1 MGLAADRRSGYLYG
15 MMIFGVLTIVAL
27 CVTAIIL
34 VVGLTGFYRGGEFD
48 RKYGNWMMR
57 ARVVSQAVTV
67 VFLVL
72 FLLTR
77 G

>member
-1 MGLAADRRSGYLYG
+1 
-15 MMIFGVLTIVAL
+15 MMIFGVLTIVAMII
-27 CVTAIIL
+27 TAIIL
-34 VVGLTGFYRGGEFD
+34 LAGLTGFYQGGEFD

-57 ARVVSQAVTV
+57 ARVVSQGVTI